1 MNIKKY
7 FLLLT
12 KMKYLKGALKK
23 TEAEIESIEN
33 PFGDYYV
40 IKLKPQA
47 ELTWKPGEHGIF
59 KLVDKNIKGKDY
71 RIFSV
76 ASTPEEGSILLGTR
90 ISSEPSSYKKE
101 LISMKQGEKIK
112 VTGPFGWFLVKDDVS
127 PMVLFASGVGIT
139 PIRGLLKQLENDQ
152 SRPIEIVYVSNEYY
166 LFEEEIEEIRSKNP
180 KIKLYKVKTP
190 RGAQERLVKLAK
202 KYKNNAYYYISGAPA
217 VLQSISKLLKKSGIK
232 KVIHDEFDGYK

>member
-12 KMKYLKGALKK
+12 KIKYLKGAFKK
-23 TEAEIESIEN
+23 TDSEIESIEN

-40 IKLKPQA
+40 IKLKPQS

-59 KLVDKNIKGKDY
+59 KIVDKDIKGKDY

-76 ASTPEEGSILLGTR
+76 ASIPEEGNLLIGTR
-90 ISSEPSSYKKE
+90 IGNEPSSYKKA
-101 LISMKQGEKIK
+101 LISMKKGEKIK
-112 VTGPFGWFLVKDDVS
+112 VTGPFGWFLVKDKVS

-139 PIRGLLKQLENDQ
+139 PIRGILKQVENEQD
-152 SRPIEIVYVSNEYY
+152 RPIEIVYVSNQYY
-166 LFEEEIEEIRSKNP
+166 LFEEELEEIRNKNP
-180 KIKLYKVKTP
+180 MIKLHKVKTP
-190 RGAQERLVKLAK
+190 NGAQDRLIKLAK

-217 VLQSISKLLKKSGIK
+217 VLRSISKLLKTKGIK
-232 KVIHDEFDGYK
+232 KIIHDEFDGYK